1 MDLKEDCTL
10 ADCEIQNNGWV
21 RHALGK
27 KDQAYLQLVVGVE
40 FDNLE
45 IGLST
50 QSYYERIVLKS

>member
-27 KDQAYLQLVVGVE
+27 KDQAYCNSLWGWKMCYL
-40 FDNLE
+40 
-45 IGLST
+45 IT
-50 QSYYERIVLKS
+50 